1 MVAVDDM
8 NRRILNLLKTDGK
21 LTYREIAAKLRRSP
35 STVRDRIRRME
46 DYDVILGYAAIVD
59 REITG
64 MAADAIVLADVED
77 GVSVR
82 DLKKLNSID
91 GIAEISAVSGDRRVI
106 MRIRAKDTETLESII
121 SSDLIPAGLKNVE
134 VRIIMEEILRFP
146 GAS

>member
-46 DYDVILGYAAIVD
+46 DYNVILGYAAIVD

>member
-46 DYDVILGYAAIVD
+46 DYNVILGYAAIVD

-64 MAADAIVLADVED
+64 MKADAIVLADVED
-77 GVSVR
+77 GVAVR
-82 DLKKLNSID
+82 DLRKLNGVD
-91 GIAEISAVSGDRRVI
+91 GVAEVSAVSGDRRVI
-106 MRIRAKDTETLESII
+106 IRVRARDSETLDTII
-121 SSDLIPAGLKNVE
+121 SSKLIPAGLKDVE
-134 VRIIMEEILRFP
+134 VRIIMEEIMRFP
-146 GAS
+146 GTN